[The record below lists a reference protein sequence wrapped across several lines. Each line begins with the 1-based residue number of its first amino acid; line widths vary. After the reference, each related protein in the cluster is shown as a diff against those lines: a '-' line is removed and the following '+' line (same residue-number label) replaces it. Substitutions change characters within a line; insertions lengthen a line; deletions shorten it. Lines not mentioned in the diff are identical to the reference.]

1 VKRLQTREA
10 EEGRYVRE
18 ADSVEATRPHARKI
32 HVTSLPLEREVARP
46 KKRIGVQI
54 DDERLAMDPKRLVT
68 DLDGRRRPKRRLRVP
83 QKERANDDED

>member
-1 VKRLQTREA
+1 MKRLQAREA
-10 EEGRYVRE
+10 EKGGCGCE
-18 ADSVEATRPHARKI
+18 ADSIEATPLHARKI

-68 DLDGRRRPKRRLRVP
+68 DLDSRRRPKRRLGVP
-83 QKERANDDED
+83 QEERANDGKD